1 MIKSK
6 RKSKTGSK
14 TKSASKTKS
23 KKSKQKPS
31 EQLPNLTKKEKQSLK
46 RQQTKERKEL
56 ISTLVPTLIAA
67 FAIGAVVSLKNPKIG
82 IAAGGGLLLLVLS
95 FKYPRQALWM
105 FLMYLPI
112 SGTVTYAVGGGN
124 AAFQFAKDAFY
135 FPALFSLVP
144 QWRSKKLPLIISKKL
159 INPLAILLGVCLLT
173 MLFVNGYQQIFPES
187 IPIFDPYATSRPT
200 ERPILMGILGLKIFL
215 GYIPLITCGY
225 YLIRSKKEFL
235 FLTRLHVV
243 LAIVACGLGLL
254 QYLLLAK
261 GTCAGTRMMQ
271 GEDLYKPSLSAR
283 CLVGGSVAYS
293 SYMIRLPG
301 TFVSPWHWGW
311 FLISN
316 AFFTFAS
323 AFSDPSFLWQVA
335 SFASLALVMINAVI
349 SGQRI
354 ALIAVPSII
363 VILLILTGQ
372 VANLK
377 RFLPIVSGIGIL
389 ATAGLVMF
397 PEFVEERVK
406 SLVDRWNA
414 SPPDQFIASQ
424 VQFTVEGQAGLLGK
438 GLGRATNSARML
450 GQTKLIETWFP
461 KLLFE
466 IGPVGLIGFLIFV
479 TALTWACFKAYRSLK
494 ERHLKSFGACFW
506 VFVLFI
512 SYNPYWYPLDTDP
525 VAVYYWFFAGVIL
538 KLPELERQDEE
549 LEPASEIKFLS
560 GKKKR

>member
-1 MIKSK
+1 MHKIK
-6 RKSKTGSK
+6 RKSKPTP
-14 TKSASKTKS
+14 KSKS
-23 KKSKQKPS
+23 KKSKQKNKT
-31 EQLPNLTKKEKQSLK
+31 QAITLTKKEKQALK

-56 ISTLVPTLIAA
+56 VSTLIPTLIAA
-67 FAIGAVVSLKNPKIG
+67 FAIGAGISLKNSKLG
-82 IAAGGGLLLLVLS
+82 IAAGGGLLLLILS

-112 SGTVTYAVGGGN
+112 SGTVTYAIGGGN

-135 FPALFSLVP
+135 FPALFSFVQNL
-144 QWRSKKLPLIISKKL
+144 RRDKLPLVMSKKL
-159 INPLAILLGVCLLT
+159 ITPLAILLGVCLLT
-173 MLFVNGYQQIFPES
+173 MLFVNGYQQIFPQS

-200 ERPILMGILGLKIFL
+200 ERPIIMGILGLKILL

-235 FLTRLHVV
+235 FLTRMHVV

-261 GTCAGTRMMQ
+261 GTCVGTRMMEGQ
-271 GEDLYKPSLSAR
+271 DLYKPSLSAR
-283 CLVGGSVAYS
+283 CLVGGSVAFS
-293 SYMIRLPG
+293 SYMTRLPG
-301 TFVSPWHWGW
+301 TFVSPWHWAW

-316 AFFTFAS
+316 TFFTFAS
-323 AFSDPSFLWQVA
+323 AFSDPSFLWQLA
-335 SFASLALVMINAVI
+335 SFSSLALILINAVV

-354 ALIAVPSII
+354 ALIAVPIII

-372 VANLK
+372 IANLK
-377 RFLPIVSGIGIL
+377 RFLPIASGIGIL
-389 ATAGLVMF
+389 ATIGLVMF
-397 PEFVEERVK
+397 PTVVEERIK

-438 GLGRATNSARML
+438 GLGRATNSARTL

-494 ERHLKSFGACFW
+494 ERHLRSFGACFW
-506 VFVLFI
+506 VFVLFV

-538 KLPELERQDEE
+538 KLPELDRQEQEE
-549 LEPASEIKFLS
+549 LLTSSEKSLFLP
-560 GKKKR
+560 KKKRFSG